1 MDSLQETIS
10 ARPWRAAE
18 PPKRI
23 LVIRFHAI
31 GDVAITLPSCVSLRK
46 RFPDA
51 RIDFLTSEE
60 SKLLPSSVDLFDS
73 IIGIGTRGS
82 QWVRLWGALI
92 LGIRLG
98 VNRYGLVLDLQ
109 RNWMSRLV
117 RWLSFPAA
125 WSEFDR
131 FSPQSSGERVAQAF
145 RAAGVGNGAAPGPLP
160 VRRDLLE
167 RGRGILEA
175 KGWDG
180 IQKLIVL
187 NPAGLWETRNWPL
200 AGYVEFSRRW
210 LDEEPVKFVLLGT
223 ERIREKASLLNGAL
237 GASLL
242 NLVGETSLDE
252 AMAVL
257 QYCSLILTEDSGLMH
272 MGWTSGIPTLAL
284 FGSSRHDWSRP
295 LGEHTL
301 CLHSGD
307 LPCGA
312 CMEPTCRFGDVHCL
326 TRYSAAQV
334 FEASRTIAATAVV
347 VRV

>member
-1 MDSLQETIS
+1 L
-10 ARPWRAAE
+10 
-18 PPKRI
+18 
-23 LVIRFHAI
+23 
-31 GDVAITLPSCVSLRK
+31 G
-46 RFPDA
+46 
-51 RIDFLTSEE
+51 FL
-60 SKLLPSSVDLFDS
+60 F
-73 IIGIGTRGS
+73 RGE
-82 QWVRLWGALI
+82 
-92 LGIRLG
+92 
-98 VNRYGLVLDLQ
+98 RYDLVLDLQ
-109 RNWMSRLV
+109 RNWMSRIIRRLISP
-117 RWLSFPAA
+117 LS

-131 FSPQSSGERVAQAF
+131 YYPLPAGERVIEAF
-145 RAAGVGNGAAPGPLP
+145 RAAGVRIDAAPGPLP

-180 IQKLIVL
+180 RQKLIVL
-187 NPAGLWETRNWPL
+187 NPAGLWKTRNWPL
-200 AGYVEFSRRW
+200 EGYVEFSRRW

-223 ERIREKASLLNGAL
+223 ERIREKATLLSGAL
-237 GASLL
+237 GASFL

-301 CLHSGD
+301 CFHSGD

-326 TRYSAAQV
+326 TRYSPAQV
-334 FEASRTIAATAVV
+334 FEASRAILQTPVTVGV
-347 VRV
+347 

>member
-1 MDSLQETIS
+1 MDSLEETVS

-18 PPKRI
+18 PPKSI

-60 SKLLPSSVDLFDS
+60 SKFLPSSVDLFDS
-73 IIGIGTRGS
+73 VIGISTRES
-82 QWVRLWGALI
+82 QWVRLWSALVT
-92 LGIRLG
+92 GIRLG

-109 RNWMSRLV
+109 RNWMSRII
-117 RWLSFPAA
+117 RRLSFPAS

-131 FSPQSSGERVAQAF
+131 YSPLPAGERVTQAF
-145 RAAGVGNGAAPGPLP
+145 IAAGVGSNAASGPLP

-167 RGRGILEA
+167 RGRGLLAA

-180 IQKLIVL
+180 RQKLIVL

-200 AGYVEFSRRW
+200 EGYVEFSRKW
-210 LDEEPVKFVLLGT
+210 LDEEPVKFVCLGT
-223 ERIREKASLLNGAL
+223 ERIRGKATLLSGAL

-257 QYCSLILTEDSGLMH
+257 HYCSLILTEDSGLMH
-272 MGWTSGIPTLAL
+272 MGWTSGVPTLAL

-295 LGEHTL
+295 LGKHTV

-334 FEASRTIAATAVV
+334 FEASRAIMQTAVAV
-347 VRV
+347 GA